1 MAHFVLKKD
10 LKLGVAT
17 AATQIE
23 GGDTGSSWN
32 DWYKKGRIKDG
43 SNPARANDHYNRFR
57 EDTDLLAF
65 MGMEIYRF
73 GVEWSRIEPEEGKFS
88 QEALSHYREEI
99 LLLRERGIMPLLT
112 LHHFTNPLWF
122 EQIGGFESAR
132 AEEIFLRYVE
142 KVVGFV
148 GDIVS
153 EYITINEPNVYAT
166 NSYFFGVW
174 PPGKS
179 SFKSV
184 IRIYRNFTR
193 CHVGAYKLIHSLR
206 SKMGFSDTQVS
217 FANHIRVFE
226 PKCRFNPYHII
237 CAVLLRQLFQTAITK
252 SLSWGKKAFPIGKIK
267 DITPGKYY
275 DFISINYYSR
285 STVASF
291 ADGVKRG
298 APLNDLGWEIY
309 PAGIVES
316 AKMLYDLYKAPI
328 YITENGT
335 CDNEDKFRCRYI
347 FEHLKAIAENHLP
360 ITRYYHWCFIDNFE
374 WIEGESARFGLVHVD
389 YETQKRTI
397 KRSGNFYTQIIR
409 EHGVSEYLF
418 NEYANQE
425 YKFGND

>member
-10 LKLGVAT
+10 MKLGVAT

-32 DWYKKGRIKDG
+32 SWYKKGRIKDG

-88 QEALSHYREEI
+88 KEALSHYREEI
-99 LLLRERGIMPLLT
+99 LLLRESGIMPLLT

-132 AEEIFLRYVE
+132 AEEIFLRFVE
-142 KVVGFV
+142 KVVSFV

-193 CHVGAYKLIHSLR
+193 CHIGAYKLIHRLR
-206 SKMGFSDTQVS
+206 SAMGFSDTKVS
-217 FANHIRVFE
+217 FANHFRVFE

-309 PAGIVES
+309 PEGIVES

-347 FEHLKAIAENHLP
+347 FEHLKAIAESHLP

-389 YETQKRTI
+389 YETQKRKI